1 MITGTRPEPPAE
13 RAVPPDDGLVPVDL
27 AELSAVG
34 VALAALVLTV
44 GLVKA
49 LLTGQPGLDP
59 VDPAIV
65 TSVWL
70 LALAC
75 WRGRAA
81 RSSVR

>member
-1 MITGTRPEPPAE
+1 MITETRPAPPAE
-13 RAVPPDDGLVPVDL
+13 RAVPPVDGLVPIDL

-70 LALAC
+70 LALTC
-75 WRGRAA
+75 WRRAA
-81 RSSVR
+81 RSSAR